1 MTIQEMHQTFRVFAQ
16 QMGMQLVRAILPEEI
31 DVYLNSAIIEKVKEV
46 VFTNTNTVFNDRISI
61 QDNSISP
68 INYIRTLYK
77 QKELG
82 LTNKTNEGFYIEK
95 DNDIMFYTYV
105 SLVYEE
111 DGIVY
116 GARLIEPD
124 KLHSTLRDF
133 CNGASFDYPIVSIY
147 NIDEQEVIKTFTGG
161 KEVEQLIINYIA
173 NPVTVSYKE
182 NINCD
187 LPEYTHN
194 DIVQLAC
201 QKYFVSVDSTTHNV
215 NN

>member
-95 DNDIMFYTYV
+95 NNDIMFYTYI
-105 SLVYEE
+105 SLIYE
-111 DGIVY
+111 DNDIVY

-124 KLHSTLRDF
+124 KLYSTLRDF

-147 NIDEQEVIKTFTGG
+147 NIGEQEVIKTFTGE

-173 NPVTVSYKE
+173 NPVKVSYKE

-201 QKYFVSVDSTTHNV
+201 QKYFISVGSTTHNV